1 MQKSKEYKAELMREA
16 TKLIKELETEEG
28 EIISSNEDEA
38 LLAAVMMNDNKE
50 ESQSND

>member
-1 MQKSKEYKAELMREA
+1 MQRSKKYNAELIREA
-16 TKLIKELETEEG
+16 TKLIKELETEED

-38 LLAAVMMNDNKE
+38 LLAAVMMKDNKE